1 MDLWDNLV
9 HSWTTL
15 ILILILIVVAYAI
28 GFVMSSLNLTGS
40 AVSYAMNIKISYG
53 WINANYIYIFFEVMI
68 GGIAIYGLLRLIA
81 ALRSE
86 K

>member
-1 MDLWDNLV
+1 
-9 HSWTTL
+9 
-15 ILILILIVVAYAI
+15 
-28 GFVMSSLNLTGS
+28 
-40 AVSYAMNIKISYG
+40 MNIKISYG